1 MQVHEI
7 MTSNPTCCSTDTTI
21 QEAAKLMDEKS
32 VGAIPVINDAGEPV
46 GIITDRD
53 ICCGAVAEG
62 KAADTPVSDVM
73 SVDCHRELTRQLQ
86 KLSLR
91 IDPCVTLPL
100 LESAGSYWS
109 VRHGISE
116 DYSEMGSARQDAHPR
131 DCAPDRGVSQH
142 DQEVSA
148 DRDS

>member
-46 GIITDRD
+46 GIIT
-53 ICCGAVAEG
+53 G

-73 SVDCHRELTRQLQ
+73 SDDLLTVSPDEDVKSCCSKMEEKQVRRSVVTDESGKCCGIVAQADVAREADGAETAEL
-86 KLSLR
+86 
-91 IDPCVTLPL
+91 V
-100 LESAGSYWS
+100 
-109 VRHGISE
+109 
-116 DYSEMGSARQDAHPR
+116 
-131 DCAPDRGVSQH
+131 
-142 DQEVSA
+142 QEVSQPEK
-148 DRDS
+148 SSGCC